1 MELSLFMCKIEKP
14 TFFFTF
20 QIELDILFCTSN
32 ILINVLCLISASR
45 DNIVLTQCADI
56 LSVTTG
62 ERVTIP
68 VKTVPYIHTAT
79 NKSETYFKALHHV

>member
-1 MELSLFMCKIEKP
+1 MCKIEKP

-32 ILINVLCLISASR
+32 IPINVLCSASR